1 MINTIKLFS
10 DYDTRLGSKQSD
22 ILVIVKHCLTAS
34 KHRRKS
40 PHLLTEKL
48 PILTI

>member
-22 ILVIVKHCLTAS
+22 ILVIVEHCSKAS
-34 KHRRKS
+34 KHRRKLIS
-40 PHLLTEKL
+40 ISLLF
-48 PILTI
+48 II

>member
-1 MINTIKLFS
+1 MIDKIKLFS

-34 KHRRKS
+34 KHRRKRC
-40 PHLLTEKL
+40 LLIVNKK
-48 PILTI
+48 